1 MPEGGRYE
9 KIPRPESIQYF
20 LDAIGSHNKVRK
32 IEQVEK
38 QLFKITKTNG
48 RNVLVHLTNFYSV
61 SEAEVI
67 EIMSSHNHIDA
78 IVTISTWNSYSVS
91 GKEVAKANKIGLFL
105 IDEFMGA
112 LNFEGNLFL
121 NYLTP
126 FQREQLK
133 KGKRS
138 LF

>member
-1 MPEGGRYE
+1 MPEEGRYK

-20 LDAIGSHNKVRK
+20 LDAIGGHNKVRK
-32 IEQVEK
+32 IEQVEE

-48 RNVLVHLTNFYSV
+48 RKVLVHLTNIYAV

-67 EIMSSHNHIDA
+67 EIMSSHSHIDA
-78 IVTISTWNSYSVS
+78 IVTISNWNSYSVS

-105 IDEFMGA
+105 MDEFMGA
-112 LNFEGNLFL
+112 LNFEGNLFI
-121 NYLTP
+121 NYLTAY
-126 FQREQLK
+126 QREQLK
-133 KGKRS
+133 KAKRS

>member
-9 KIPRPESIQYF
+9 KRPRPESIQYF
-20 LDAIGSHNKVRK
+20 LGAIGRHNKVRK
-32 IEQVEK
+32 IEQVEE

-48 RNVLVHLTNFYSV
+48 RKVLVHLTNIYTV

-91 GKEVAKANKIGLFL
+91 GKDVAKANKIGLFL

-112 LNFEGNLFL
+112 LNFEGNQFI

-126 FQREQLK
+126 YQREQLK

>member
-20 LDAIGSHNKVRK
+20 LDAIGRHNKVRK
-32 IEQVEK
+32 IEQVEE
-38 QLFKITKTNG
+38 QLFKITKRNG
-48 RNVLVHLTNFYSV
+48 RKVLVHLTNIYVV

-112 LNFEGNLFL
+112 LNFEGNLFI

-133 KGKRS
+133 KEKRS

>member
-1 MPEGGRYE
+1 MPEGGRYG

-20 LDAIGSHNKVRK
+20 LDAIGRHNKVRK
-32 IEQVEK
+32 IEQVEE
-38 QLFKITKTNG
+38 QLFEITKTNG
-48 RNVLVHLTNFYSV
+48 RKVLVHLTNIYVV

-67 EIMSSHNHIDA
+67 EIMSSHNRIDA

-105 IDEFMGA
+105 MDEFMGA
-112 LNFEGNLFL
+112 LNFEGNLFI
-121 NYLTP
+121 NYLTSY
-126 FQREQLK
+126 QREQLK
-133 KGKRS
+133 KEKRS

>member
-20 LDAIGSHNKVRK
+20 LDAIGRHNKVRK
-32 IEQVEK
+32 IEQVEE

-48 RNVLVHLTNFYSV
+48 RKMLVHLTNIYVV

-91 GKEVAKANKIGLFL
+91 GKGIAKANKIGLFL
-105 IDEFMGA
+105 MDEFMGA
-112 LNFEGNLFL
+112 LNFEGNLFI

-133 KGKRS
+133 KEKRS

>member
-20 LDAIGSHNKVRK
+20 LDAIGGHNKVRK
-32 IEQVEK
+32 IEQVEE

-48 RNVLVHLTNFYSV
+48 KKVLVHLTNIYVV
-61 SEAEVI
+61 SEAEVF
-67 EIMSSHNHIDA
+67 EIMSSHDHIDA
-78 IVTISTWNSYSVS
+78 IVTISTWNSYSIS

-105 IDEFMGA
+105 MDEFMGA
-112 LNFEGNLFL
+112 LNFEGNLFI
-121 NYLTP
+121 NYLTAY
-126 FQREQLK
+126 QREQLK
-133 KGKRS
+133 KEKRS

>member
-20 LDAIGSHNKVRK
+20 LDAIGRHNKVRK
-32 IEQVEK
+32 IEQVEE

-48 RNVLVHLTNFYSV
+48 RKMLVHLTNIYVV

-91 GKEVAKANKIGLFL
+91 GKEIAKANKIGLFL
-105 IDEFMGA
+105 MDEFMGA
-112 LNFEGNLFL
+112 LNFEGNLFI

-133 KGKRS
+133 KEKRS

>member
-1 MPEGGRYE
+1 MPEGGRYQ

-20 LDAIGSHNKVRK
+20 LDAIGGHNKVRK
-32 IEQVEK
+32 IEQVEE

-48 RNVLVHLTNFYSV
+48 RKVLVHLTNIYVV

-78 IVTISTWNSYSVS
+78 IVTISTWNSYSVN

-105 IDEFMGA
+105 MDEFMGA
-112 LNFEGNLFL
+112 LNFEGNLFI
-121 NYLTP
+121 NYLTAY
-126 FQREQLK
+126 QREQLK
-133 KGKRS
+133 KEKRS